1 MTEDQQMAGIKSLA
15 VELDRLAH
23 LISIRDDDVAGQA
36 IDLAFII
43 RKLGGG
49 QFCAHSLNA
58 LAKLVHYLVE
68 LGHHQEHDEKSEA
81 H

>member
-23 LISIRDDDVAGQA
+23 LISIRDNDVAGQA

-68 LGHHQEHDEKSEA
+68 LEHHQDEKREA